1 MKKKMIVLLAAA
13 MMTLAAGN
21 AFAFYG
27 NLDLVEVF
35 YNTTTNQEAAIDL
48 GSLTANTAGGYNFAY
63 ASAAPL
69 SVNSTTAGMTL
80 GTSTQVAFYALD
92 NANSTALV
100 SSTNGAPT
108 QNSDYQSTI
117 YNAASQMQAQ
127 GYTTG
132 QGAGING
139 RVATL
144 ATGTAGFPNGFID
157 QMRTSGL
164 WYAGYVNAVGEAN
177 LSTAA
182 AANLG
187 IYGVN
192 DVTVGSGAVALDFNA
207 TVTFDGTN
215 AVTSLTNDNGTGG
228 TAPATP
234 IPAAAYL
241 LGSGLLGLFGLRR
254 KQKA

>member
-21 AFAFYG
+21 AFANYG

-35 YNTTTNQEAAIDL
+35 YNTATSNETAIDL
-48 GSLTANTAGGYNFAY
+48 GTLTANAQGGYNLAY
-63 ASAAPL
+63 NSAAPL
-69 SVNSTTAGMTL
+69 SINSTTAGQTL

-108 QNSDYQSTI
+108 QIDLYQSTI
-117 YNAASQMQAQ
+117 GTAASTMQAL
-127 GYTTG
+127 GYTSG
-132 QGAGING
+132 QGAVISG
-139 RVATL
+139 RLATL
-144 ATGTAGFPNGFID
+144 NGSAAGWSDGFIN

-164 WYAGYVNAVGEAN
+164 WYGGYVNAVGEAN
-177 LSTAA
+177 LSTTA

-192 DVTVGSGAVALDFNA
+192 DQTVGNGAVALDFNA